1 MQARELVIQLLNRT
15 EAGESYS
22 NLLLDT
28 TLARTD
34 LDVRDRNLCKLLYY
48 GTLKRRITLDAVLEK
63 YVRKSLKKLDL
74 TVHNILRLGIYQ
86 LLYCDQIPQHA
97 AVNESVQ
104 LTKSFRKSNAS
115 GFVNA
120 VLRNFLR
127 DDCQIPYPEDPIQA
141 MSVKYAAPI
150 WLIERLLSMYGEDR
164 TRNFLAD
171 TLQTPPCY
179 IRRNPICCTAAQLEQ
194 ALGNKISAVSILPD
208 AYLLRNS
215 EDLRQMTEFQ
225 SGWFYVQDLSSQL
238 CAVALDAKPNE
249 TVLDLCA
256 APGGKTCTA
265 AIQMQQSGTVYAYD
279 VAENRLQLIQ
289 DNVRRLHLQNVV
301 VRKANATQFQS
312 IWEQKADRVLCD
324 VPCSG
329 FGVLRRKPEIKYKT
343 MESIQDLP
351 KLQLQILENGAR
363 YVRPGGILQYST
375 CTIFLEENENV
386 VQQFL
391 DAHAEFQLE
400 PIAPQVD
407 PRLQEGQV
415 TMLPEMYGGDGF
427 FIAKFRRHE

>member
-104 LTKSFRKSNAS
+104 LTKRFRKSNAS

-127 DDCQIPYPEDPIQA
+127 DDCRIPYPEDPIQA
-141 MSVKYAAPI
+141 MSVEYAAPV
-150 WLIERLLSMYGEDR
+150 WLIERLLSIYGEDR
-164 TRNFLAD
+164 TRNFLVD

-238 CAVALDAKPNE
+238 CAVALDAKPSE

-407 PRLQEGQV
+407 PRLQEGQI